1 MSQSECISWVKCTS
15 WLSNFLNRRGL
26 RQPDSRPLYEYHA
39 TNDEYNNLTQL
50 LRAVGQVQS
59 YIDDKGYAACFV
71 LFALNGIAEIMS
83 AIVVGCGTLYIEHW
97 EYH

>member
-71 LFALNGIAEIMS
+71 LFGNDSNLL
-83 AIVVGCGTLYIEHW
+83 IVFYVQIVPDDFVMQLHR
-97 EYH
+97 

>member
-1 MSQSECISWVKCTS
+1 MHFLGKMYF

-59 YIDDKGYAACFV
+59 NIDDKGYAACFV
-71 LFALNGIAEIMS
+71 LFCSEWYRRDYERHCGWMWDPIYRALGVS
-83 AIVVGCGTLYIEHW
+83 
-97 EYH
+97 

>member
-1 MSQSECISWVKCTS
+1 MHFLGKMYF

-50 LRAVGQVQS
+50 LVQLVKYRVIS
-59 YIDDKGYAACFV
+59 MIKVTLPV
-71 LFALNGIAEIMS
+71 LSFFALNGIAEIMS